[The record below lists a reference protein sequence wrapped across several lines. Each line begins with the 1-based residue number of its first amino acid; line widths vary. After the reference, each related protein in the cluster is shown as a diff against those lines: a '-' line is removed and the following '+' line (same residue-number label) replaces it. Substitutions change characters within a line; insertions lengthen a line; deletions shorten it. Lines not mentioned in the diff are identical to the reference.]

1 MGLAVATATSS
12 LLERRL
18 QSGAELANLLQ
29 RLLRDAALL
38 RKRSPESGD
47 VQVIHFFRSSAGT
60 CSMLRPLHV
69 TSQNTSPYSFVF
81 LRQKRKRKSPAEC
94 WEMAGKGLRR
104 PDAVPPGF
112 VGARGR
118 RQEVILEQPPGFVGA
133 RGKRPSAQLPL
144 FFQGLPEPSSAVD
157 AGRTQ
162 MDRSLS
168 SQ

>member
-1 MGLAVATATSS
+1 MQELTWCGPLLLFLAALVPLRTAQAQYVQLYGAGPEAYLRSVQ
-12 LLERRL
+12 RNAPAM
-18 QSGAELANLLQ
+18 SGAELANLLQ

-47 VQVIHFFRSSAGT
+47 VQ
-60 CSMLRPLHV
+60 
-69 TSQNTSPYSFVF
+69 
-81 LRQKRKRKSPAEC
+81 
-94 WEMAGKGLRR
+94 
-104 PDAVPPGF
+104 DAVPPGF